1 MSFAILRRRLRRQMC
16 RPMSDT
22 GVMLGVAQND
32 EGADKEMIIEHQ
44 RQEILRLRKENDS
57 LRMQISQLYSQL
69 TSHFK

>member
-1 MSFAILRRRLRRQMC
+1 
-16 RPMSDT
+16 MSDT

-44 RQEILRLRKENDS
+44 RQEIMRLRKENDS

-69 TSHFK
+69 TSHFQ